1 MHKASRRHFLAA
13 AGAAA
18 GAPALI
24 PASAFGAND
33 RLNVGHIGVGGRA
46 GALLQYDL
54 TLQRT
59 GLSQVVALCDID
71 GRRLAQAAKG
81 VSGAAS
87 YFDYR
92 EMLQREDIDAVMI
105 GTPDHLHSV
114 QTVHACESGKHVYVE
129 KPSSVTIQEGN
140 AMITAARKHNR
151 VVQVGSQARSAE
163 PAHHACT
170 FIRNG
175 MLGRVKSVSCWHT
188 LNPTARPNPDTP
200 PPSERFWDMWQGPMR
215 SRPHNTNFYP
225 GKFRFI
231 LESGGGVIRDRGA
244 HVFSIIRWCMDA
256 DDQQPVS
263 VEAKGIPPKQG
274 LFDCPVE
281 MEVVY
286 TFKDPDWQVVWSQ
299 PGEHRGS
306 GGFGMVFHGDKDELV
321 VCRDGTRIPADEKA
335 RNFKVPAGGVE
346 VYRMD
351 KHADYN
357 VNHVEDWVQ
366 AILTGRKPCMHIEAG
381 HNAATMCII
390 GNLAYLLGRKLHW
403 DGKKRCFVDDA
414 HANRLL
420 GTPQRHPYHL

>member
-1 MHKASRRHFLAA
+1 MHKPTRRKFLAT
-13 AGAAA
+13 AGAVL

-24 PASAFGAND
+24 PSRALGAND

-46 GALLQYDL
+46 GSLLRYDL
-54 TLQRT
+54 TLQQS
-59 GLSQVVALCDID
+59 GLTQVVALCDID
-71 GRRLAQAAKG
+71 RRRLAKAAKD
-81 VSGAAS
+81 VPGAAS
-87 YFDYR
+87 HFDYR

-105 GTPDHLHSV
+105 GTPDHWHSV

-140 AMITAARKHNR
+140 AMIAAARKHNR

-163 PAHHACT
+163 PAHQACT
-170 FIRNG
+170 YIRNG
-175 MLGRVKSVSCWHT
+175 MLGRVKKVSCWHT

-215 SRPHNTNFYP
+215 WRPHNTNFYP

-231 LESGGGVIRDRGA
+231 MESGGGVIRDRGA
-244 HVFSIIRWCMDA
+244 HVFSIIRWCMNA

-263 VEAKGIPPKQG
+263 VEAKGTPPKQG

-286 TFKDPDWQVVWSQ
+286 TFKDPHWQVVWSQ
-299 PGEHRGS
+299 PGEHRGQ
-306 GGFGMVFHGDKDELV
+306 GGFGMVFHGEKDELV

-335 RNFKVPAGGVE
+335 SSFKVPPGGVE
-346 VYRMD
+346 VYCMD
-351 KHADYN
+351 KHSDYN
-357 VNHVEDWVQ
+357 LNHVEDWVQ
-366 AILTGRKPCMHIEAG
+366 AIRGGRKPCMHIEAG

-403 DGKKRCFVDDA
+403 DGKKQCFVGDA